1 MNDAFEEALKRL
13 TEALLDI
20 NERLEQLA
28 DAARGKLE
36 DERLIYYERER
47 LIPPRSVSRARSP
60 DIRRYW
66 INYRARDKVPQKRLK
81 SGGNRNA
88 KGQAK

>member
-13 TEALLDI
+13 AEALLDI
-20 NERLEQLA
+20 NEQLKQLA
-28 DAARGKLE
+28 AAAREKTE

-60 DIRRYW
+60 DIRHYW